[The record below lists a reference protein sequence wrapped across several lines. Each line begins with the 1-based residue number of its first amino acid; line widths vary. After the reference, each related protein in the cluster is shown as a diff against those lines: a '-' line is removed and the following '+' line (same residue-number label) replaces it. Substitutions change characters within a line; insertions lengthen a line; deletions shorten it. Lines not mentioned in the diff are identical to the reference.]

1 MCKMIDQIH
10 YLIMNLFIISYFPIS
25 MSEFIKY
32 MHFFLFSFTHFPR
45 SLNKYPGEVNVCL
58 ELPK

>member
-32 MHFFLFSFTHFPR
+32 MHFFIFIHSFSPLT
-45 SLNKYPGEVNVCL
+45 
-58 ELPK
+58 